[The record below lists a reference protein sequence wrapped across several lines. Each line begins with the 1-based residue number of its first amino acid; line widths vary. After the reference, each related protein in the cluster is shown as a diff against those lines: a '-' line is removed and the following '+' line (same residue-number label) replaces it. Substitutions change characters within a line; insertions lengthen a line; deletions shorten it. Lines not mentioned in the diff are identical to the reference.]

1 MALLLPGLLLIR
13 AALSQQPS
21 NNSLTFRLKRSCQVS
36 GWHMVRL
43 ASGPSKRPYQSPKP
57 PGGAVEPLSRIDYFD
72 FGDSAFAAAYG
83 RK

>member
-36 GWHMVRL
+36 SWHMVRL
-43 ASGPSKRPYQSPKP
+43 ASGPSKMPSEKNLDFRGPAANKYQIGSSFCIRAA
-57 PGGAVEPLSRIDYFD
+57 GHVFD
-72 FGDSAFAAAYG
+72 T
-83 RK
+83 

>member
-21 NNSLTFRLKRSCQVS
+21 NNSLTFKLKRSCQVS

-43 ASGPSKRPYQSPKP
+43 ASGPSKRPYQSLKP

>member
-13 AALSQQPS
+13 AAISQQPS

-43 ASGPSKRPYQSPKP
+43 ASGPSKRPYQSLKP